1 MKFIYLKVYGTLY
14 QSQPACGVRCPCPL
28 RDGRALGS
36 EPTHAVGRAYAC
48 EWLYILY
55 FLINFMGKIDEN
67 IIRGIIDRADI
78 VDVVSDFIKLRKTGA
93 RYTALCP
100 FHEDRHDGNFIVY
113 PKGNCYRCF
122 TCDAKGGPVE
132 FLLKHGKMSFP
143 DAIRWLGKKYNIDV
157 DDLPLDYTPPP
168 PRPTPPPLPKLE
180 LPKEWVRRT
189 MSMKSTLTEWLP
201 TIPWDSAQR
210 HRINEALWLYCVG
223 GWKDGRTVFW
233 MIDDQGVPR
242 SAKLMQYL
250 QNGHRDKEAHPGW
263 IYNQDGCRQICNPDD
278 HEIVKPL
285 FGMHLLN
292 RYPNA
297 TVHIVESEKTAVLMA
312 IAYGNHAT
320 QVWMACGGAENL
332 NREKLSP
339 IIKQD
344 RRIILYPDR
353 DAIDRWKLKAEQLR
367 YDRELVDTAPV
378 TKWWKPEDGE
388 KADIADVVIRMT
400 IENANQPHT
409 NIDTI
414 MQDHPALKTLVDKLN
429 LEENENKKI

>member
-1 MKFIYLKVYGTLY
+1 
-14 QSQPACGVRCPCPL
+14 
-28 RDGRALGS
+28 
-36 EPTHAVGRAYAC
+36 
-48 EWLYILY
+48 
-55 FLINFMGKIDEN
+55 MGKIDEN
-67 IIRGIIDRADI
+67 IIRSIIDRADI
-78 VDVVSDFIKLRKTGA
+78 VDVVSDFIQLRKTGA
-93 RYTALCP
+93 RFTALCP

-143 DAIRWLGKKYNIDV
+143 DAIRWLGNKYNIDV

-168 PRPTPPPLPKLE
+168 PRPTPPPLPVLE
-180 LPKEWVRRT
+180 LPREWVKRT
-189 MSMKSTLTEWLP
+189 MKLKNTLTEWIP

-210 HRINEALWLYCVG
+210 TRISEALWLYCVG
-223 GWKDGRTVFW
+223 GWKDGRVVFW
-233 MIDDQGVPR
+233 MIDHTGVPR

-250 QNGHRDKEAHPGW
+250 ADGHRDKTRNPGW
-263 IYNQDGCRQICNPDD
+263 IYNQDGCRQICKPDD

-292 RYPNA
+292 RYPQA
-297 TVHIVESEKTAVLMA
+297 TIHIVESEKTAVLMA

-320 QVWMACGGAENL
+320 QVWMACGGLENL
-332 NREKLSP
+332 NRGKLSP
-339 IIKQD
+339 IIKQN

-353 DAIDRWKLKAEQLR
+353 DAIDRWKLKAEELR
-367 YDRELVDTAPV
+367 YDKVLVDVAPV

-400 IENANQPHT
+400 IENANQPPT

-429 LEENENKKI
+429 LEANENKKI